1 MKKLALFIGLLGA
14 FSLVLSAASVDG
26 KWVAEVK
33 TKAGKKKGGGEQT
46 STITFDLKS
55 SGNALTGTVDAG
67 GRRKAGAMQITNGKI
82 DGDSFSFT
90 TVQKSRKAKA
100 EQKWTWKGTLQGDDL
115 RGDRSREGAR
125 RGTPF
130 TAKRK

>member
-1 MKKLALFIGLLGA
+1 MKKLALFIGLLGV
-14 FSLVLSAASVDG
+14 FSLVLSAASIDG

-33 TKAGKKKGGGEQT
+33 GKANKKKGGGEQIT
-46 STITFDLKS
+46 TITFDLKS
-55 SGNALTGTVDAG
+55 SGSALTGTVEG
-67 GRRKAGAMQITNGKI
+67 GGGRKAGAMQIADGKI

-90 TVQKSRKAKA
+90 TVQRGRKGKADQKS
-100 EQKWTWKGTLQGDDL
+100 TWKGTLQGDEL
-115 RGDRSREGAR
+115 RGDRSRDGAR